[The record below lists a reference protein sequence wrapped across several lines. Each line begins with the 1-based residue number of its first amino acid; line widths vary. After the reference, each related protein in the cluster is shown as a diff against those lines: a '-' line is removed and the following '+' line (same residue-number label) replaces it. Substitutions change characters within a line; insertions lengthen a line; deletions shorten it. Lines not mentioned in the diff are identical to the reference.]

1 MAKFGTFLFSLLG
14 DGVSLQ
20 AKTADSLPVLLV
32 FGGMDTQGEI
42 FNDCLVLM
50 PENRTSIK

>member
-1 MAKFGTFLFSLLG
+1 MEHLFSLLG

-20 AKTADSLPVLLV
+20 AKTVDSLPVLLV